1 MESPCWALVCYFDGL
16 SDNRALQS
24 TSWSNLSLQVYTRAS
39 SCEWA
44 LKKYAPFE
52 VRVTYCT
59 WTAAPIHLYVV
70 ACLVLIPVYFELFS
84 TLNKR
89 AWAARIWQSG
99 RSWMAF
105 RLSKPTQ
112 ISHPPPSNH
121 QLGLPSS
128 AIKCCSKCFWYDGY
142 VLSVLKPFLKRVLHV
157 LRRTILGQ
165 YLRVNVLRSF
175 VVYLGQGCLSGSRL
189 SVSRTPCTAS

>member
-1 MESPCWALVCYFDGL
+1 MLFWRIKWQQGASKYLVVAHLSPGI
-16 SDNRALQS
+16 RE
-24 TSWSNLSLQVYTRAS
+24 VYTRAS
-39 SCEWA
+39 GCEWA
-44 LKKYAPFE
+44 LKKIRSIRGSGHLLYMNCS
-52 VRVTYCT
+52 RS
-59 WTAAPIHLYVV
+59 LYVV
-70 ACLVLIPVYFELFS
+70 ACLVLIPVYFEPFS

-89 AWAARIWQSG
+89 AWADRIWQSG

-105 RLSKPTQ
+105 WLSKPTQ
-112 ISHPPPSNH
+112 ISHPSNH
-121 QLGLPSS
+121 QLGIPSS
-128 AIKCCSKCFWYDGY
+128 SMKCGSKCFWYDGY

>member
-1 MESPCWALVCYFDGL
+1 MNCGSHSLICCRLFGVDSGL
-16 SDNRALQS
+16 
-24 TSWSNLSLQVYTRAS
+24 
-39 SCEWA
+39 
-44 LKKYAPFE
+44 F
-52 VRVTYCT
+52 
-59 WTAAPIHLYVV
+59 WTL
-70 ACLVLIPVYFELFS
+70 S

-105 RLSKPTQ
+105 WLSKPTQ

-128 AIKCCSKCFWYDGY
+128 SIKCSKCFWYDGY

-157 LRRTILGQ
+157 VRCTILGQ

-189 SVSRTPCTAS
+189 SVSRTPCTASWCQPPIDCYTASQRTGVCLSPGLYGFVAWIHIGHSCGGGGRGIVSGQVL

>member
-1 MESPCWALVCYFDGL
+1 MLFWRIKWQQGPSKYLVEQPLSPGIHACFGL
-16 SDNRALQS
+16 RMGASKIRSIRGSGHLLYMNCGS
-24 TSWSNLSLQVYTRAS
+24 LS
-39 SCEWA
+39 
-44 LKKYAPFE
+44 
-52 VRVTYCT
+52 
-59 WTAAPIHLYVV
+59 LYVV
-70 ACLVLIPVYFELFS
+70 ACLVLIPVYFEPFS

-89 AWAARIWQSG
+89 AWADRIWQSG

-105 RLSKPTQ
+105 WLSKPTQ

-121 QLGLPSS
+121 QLGIPSS
-128 AIKCCSKCFWYDGY
+128 SIKCCSKCFWYDGY